1 MSKKIAIIPIMLGST
16 RVKDKNLILIDGR
29 PMAYYILEAC
39 KKANVFD
46 EIYINSEHE
55 IFKKFADDFGVKF
68 YQRSPTKGGTA
79 CTTQSKSRQCTGDRC
94 QTHDHFLYD
103 FMKNVPSDYLFL
115 VHTTSPLLT
124 PETIKKFVD
133 ETIAAQKDVMFSVT
147 QEHIETYIDGKP
159 VNFDPKVKKPTQSLP
174 PIQRTSWA
182 LTAWKTKAFVDSYER
197 NDPMEQG
204 PTFLP
209 NYGVFPI
216 GKIEG
221 LDIDEWEDL
230 HMVESILAQRHTFKD
245 RPLIMYDENIA
256 FIDANVE
263 RVMSGDGVNKF
274 EGKRFNQTHINLEEI
289 KKSMGKAPWSHLLI
303 YSDSD
308 QAALI
313 CQPKEEGCR
322 FHYHATKDEWWVVM
336 EGSFDWHIKQ
346 KDGTEKVVH
355 AKKNDIVFLPKGTP
369 HKILC
374 TSDEPG
380 IRLAHGARDM
390 PHIYLKE

>member
-1 MSKKIAIIPIMLGST
+1 MTKKIAIIPQMLGSN

-29 PMAYYILEAC
+29 PMAYYVLEAC
-39 KKANVFD
+39 KQAGVFD
-46 EIYINSEHE
+46 EIYVNSEHE
-55 IFKKFADDFGVKF
+55 IFRNFANDFGVKF
-68 YQRSPTKGGTA
+68 YKRDPKNGGTA
-79 CTTQSKSRQCTGDRC
+79 CIHKTKSRQCNGDRC

-103 FMKNVPSDYLFL
+103 FMKNVPCDYLFL
-115 VHTTSPLLT
+115 VHSTSPLIT
-124 PETIKKFVD
+124 PETIRKFVD
-133 ETIAAQKDVMFSVT
+133 ETIKAGKDAMFSVM
-147 QEHIETYIDGKP
+147 QEHIETYVGGTP
-159 VNFDPKVKKPTQSLP
+159 VNFNPKIKKPTQSLP

-182 LTAWKTKAFVDSYER
+182 LTAWKPEAFMKAYEKD
-197 NDPMEQG
+197 DPSDYG
-204 PTFLP
+204 PTFLENP
-209 NYGVFPI
+209 GIFPI

-230 HMVESILAQRHTFKD
+230 HMVESILSQRHTFKN
-245 RPLIMYDENIA
+245 RPTIYYDDKIA

-263 RVMSGDGVNKF
+263 RVMSGDGVTKF
-274 EGKRFNQTHINLEEI
+274 EGKRSNQTHVNLEEI
-289 KKSMGKAPWSHLLI
+289 KQHMGKPPWSYLLI

-336 EGSFDWHIKQ
+336 EGAFDWHIQQ
-346 KDGTEKVVH
+346 KDGTERVVH
-355 AKKNDIVFLPKGTP
+355 SKKNDIVFLPKGTP